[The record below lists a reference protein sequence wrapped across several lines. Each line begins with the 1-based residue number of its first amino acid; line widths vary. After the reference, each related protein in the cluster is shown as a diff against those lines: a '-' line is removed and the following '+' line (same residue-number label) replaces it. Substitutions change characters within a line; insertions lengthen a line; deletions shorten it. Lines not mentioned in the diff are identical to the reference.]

1 MMSRRSKIVED
12 TMKTMILTPN
22 SSVKSSTTMEGNPS
36 ETRDNSFYFPGCRKD
51 ANCNCEI
58 CIASINA
65 TLDLMPNS
73 IHRSSLTKLSV
84 SRPVIRR
91 SPVSFPS
98 SDLSTPKSSNRIRS
112 VDLSPPTISTE
123 STIFQEKKAKRR
135 KKGSG
140 YGVFVVRFFLGL
152 ILVCGLE
159 YGVSWMVSRVLKAKL
174 SPDLVKNLGENSKNI
189 EGINGKFYFLKNELE
204 GLVGKK
210 VSSCSSIDSV
220 WKINQDGLLLNSRCI
235 LYKSMTEEI
244 SIWGWPLQ
252 TAGLITADYSM
263 RSFSIISGR
272 VTEWSTGEADYFVRI
287 ANSSW
292 TQKKWSSSVVQLDP
306 NTWILEYRQSFLLE
320 NGKFVSTVMDFLK
333 FRLTKAFEKLKQEF
347 WLMSAFGSRHF
358 DFTEGSITIPT

>member
-22 SSVKSSTTMEGNPS
+22 SSVKSSTTMEANPS

-91 SPVSFPS
+91 SPVSLPS
-98 SDLSTPKSSNRIRS
+98 SDLSTPKLSARIRS
-112 VDLSPPTISTE
+112 VNLSPPTSSTE
-123 STIFQEKKAKRR
+123 NTSFQEKKAKRR
-135 KKGSG
+135 KKESG
-140 YGVFVVRFFLGL
+140 YGVFVVRFHLGL
-152 ILVCGLE
+152 ILVFGLE
-159 YGVSWMVSRVLKAKL
+159 YGVSWMVSMVLKAKL
-174 SPDLVKNLGENSKNI
+174 SSDLVTNLGENSKNI

-204 GLVGKK
+204 GL
-210 VSSCSSIDSV
+210 
-220 WKINQDGLLLNSRCI
+220 
-235 LYKSMTEEI
+235 
-244 SIWGWPLQ
+244 